1 MSQNSKTQGG
11 GAVTALKSP
20 LSIIDYDLREDLYSP
35 GKNGVIGN
43 INLAT
48 IQAERAI
55 WINMWVTIEKTTILL
70 TDRPIQATKKL
81 WDRAV
86 SMKV

>member
-48 IQAERAI
+48 NSGRKS
-55 WINMWVTIEKTTILL
+55 NLNKYVSNNRKNNDSV
-70 TDRPIQATKKL
+70 DR
-81 WDRAV
+81 
-86 SMKV
+86 